1 MRTASRTRD
10 EATFLARQDKR
21 LHSLEQVAHR
31 HTDGGGDGGGGDAVD
46 EVYVGAGPPN
56 DPTGLDP
63 TLELWYDPDAEAELL
78 PGPQGPEG
86 PAGPQGATGP
96 AGPTGPQGATG
107 STGPAGVKGDT
118 GATGSQGPPGPTG
131 SQGPAGPQGAT
142 GTGITMRGSVA
153 TVGALPPSGNTQGD
167 AFLVQ
172 ADDSLHI
179 WDGTA
184 WVSGGSIQGP
194 PGPQG
199 SMGAQGA
206 VGPEGPAGP
215 EGDAGPQGV
224 AGPAG
229 AQGPQGEVGPAGA
242 AGAQGPKGDTGDTGA
257 AGPQGE
263 VGPAEVFVGETE
275 PTDPTVLLW
284 YNPVAA

>member
-1 MRTASRTRD
+1 VRTASRTRD
-10 EATFLARQDKR
+10 EAEFLARQDKR

-31 HTDGGGDGGGGDAVD
+31 HTDGGGDGGGDAVD
-46 EVYVGAGPPN
+46 EVYVGAGPPS

-63 TLELWYDPDAEAELL
+63 TLELWYDPEADAEAPVGP
-78 PGPQGPEG
+78 PGPQG

-131 SQGPAGPQGAT
+131 
-142 GTGITMRGSVA
+142 
-153 TVGALPPSGNTQGD
+153 
-167 AFLVQ
+167 
-172 ADDSLHI
+172 
-179 WDGTA
+179 
-184 WVSGGSIQGP
+184 
-194 PGPQG
+194 
-199 SMGAQGA
+199 
-206 VGPEGPAGP
+206 PE
-215 EGDAGPQGV
+215 
-224 AGPAG
+224 GPAG
-229 AQGPQGEVGPAGA
+229 AQGATGADSTVPGPQGL
-242 AGAQGPKGDTGDTGA
+242 QGP